1 MERILKK
8 VKKESKKEVQEEPC
22 KNCSCDIE
30 IDESLKPLL
39 SLKKKDLVKI
49 IQMKND
55 LLIHYINK
63 EKNK

>member
-1 MERILKK
+1 VERILKK
-8 VKKESKKEVQEEPC
+8 VKKEVKEESC
-22 KNCSCDIE
+22 KNCSCDME

-63 EKNK
+63 EKKT